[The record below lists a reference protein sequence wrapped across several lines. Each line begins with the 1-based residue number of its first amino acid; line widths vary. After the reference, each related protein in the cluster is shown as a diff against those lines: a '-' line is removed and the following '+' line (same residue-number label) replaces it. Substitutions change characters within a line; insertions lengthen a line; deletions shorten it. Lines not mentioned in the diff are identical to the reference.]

1 MQVHHPF
8 GTYDRVI
15 THTPSGRNTLTHRHT
30 KKWLS
35 LAATVALGVGLVA
48 CSSDDDSSGSDTVA
62 TEETTAATEETTAPA
77 TEDTTAASEA
87 PTEPGSVSWE
97 TNFTPWDEAAE
108 GRSCRESEDKPLKAA
123 WVYVGP
129 INDGGWTTAHN
140 KGREAVQAEFGDD
153 IITTY
158 KENVPEGDQTLQV
171 IEDLVADGNTLIFG
185 TSFGFQDAFA
195 TAAEKYPEICFE
207 FATGFKSAPNLSQ
220 FTGAAEDAAW
230 LTGMAAGAASK
241 TGKLGL
247 LASFPIP
254 EVLRGINAWTLGARA
269 VNPEAT
275 VNLVWTNTWF
285 DPALERKTAEALI
298 ADGADTIGVV
308 AQDSPAS
315 GEAANEKGVPWS
327 GYDSDQSENFPD
339 IWLSAAT
346 YDWSVYEIPRVKAAL
361 EGTWVAGNYYGDMAD
376 GHIVLA
382 PLGNIVTEETRAL
395 IAEKT
400 KVVVGNSGVMFTGPL
415 KDNKGNEILAD
426 GVQATYGELMEMNY
440 LVEGINGEIPG

>member
-1 MQVHHPF
+1 
-8 GTYDRVI
+8 
-15 THTPSGRNTLTHRHT
+15 LTNRRSL
-30 KKWLS
+30 KRRSSKWLALS
-35 LAATVALGVGLVA
+35 ATVALGVGLVA
-48 CSSDDDSSGSDTVA
+48 CGDDDGSSTEDTTA
-62 TEETTAATEETTAPA
+62 AAEETTATADTTA
-77 TEDTTAASEA
+77 TEDTTATADTTA
-87 PTEPGSVSWE
+87 AATDTEPGSVSWE
-97 TNFTPWDEAAE
+97 TNFAPWDASAE
-108 GRSCRESEDKPLKAA
+108 GRSCRASEDEPLKAA

-140 KGREAVQAEFGDD
+140 KGREAVQAEFGDQ

-171 IEDLVADGNTLIFG
+171 IEDLVADGNTMIFG
-185 TSFGFQDAFA
+185 TSFGFQDSFA
-195 TAAEKYPEICFE
+195 TAAEKYPDVCFE
-207 FATGFKSAPNLSQ
+207 FATGYKSAPNLSQ

-241 TGKLGL
+241 SGNLGL
-247 LASFPIP
+247 LASYPIP

-269 VNPEAT
+269 VNPDAK
-275 VNLVWTNTWF
+275 VKLIWTNTWF
-285 DPALERKTAEALI
+285 DPALERKTAETLI
-298 ADGADTIGVV
+298 AGGADVVGVV

-315 GEAANEKGVPWS
+315 GEAANEKGVFWS

-339 IWLSAAT
+339 VWLSAAT

-382 PLGNIVTEETRAL
+382 PLGKSVSEETRAL

-400 KVVVGNSGVMFTGPL
+400 KEVVGNSGVMFKGPL
-415 KDNKGNEILAD
+415 KDNTGKEILAD
-426 GVQATYGELMEMNY
+426 GVQATYEQLMAMDY
-440 LVEGINGEIPG
+440 LVEGIDGKVG

>member
-1 MQVHHPF
+1 
-8 GTYDRVI
+8 
-15 THTPSGRNTLTHRHT
+15 LTQRHT

-35 LAATVALGVGLVA
+35 LAATVVIGAGLVA
-48 CSSDDDSSGSDTVA
+48 CSSDDESSSED
-62 TEETTAATEETTAPA
+62 TTAATEETTATA
-77 TEDTTAASEA
+77 DTTAATQDTTAAATDA
-87 PTEPGSVSWE
+87 PSEPGSVSWE
-97 TNFTPWDEAAE
+97 TNFTPWDASAE
-108 GRSCRESEDKPLKAA
+108 GRSCRASEDEPLKAA

-140 KGREAVQAEFGDD
+140 KGREAVQAEFGDE

-171 IEDLVADGNTLIFG
+171 VEDLIADGNTMIFG

-195 TAAEKYPEICFE
+195 TAAEKYPDICFE
-207 FATGFKSAPNLSQ
+207 FATGYKSAPNLSQ

-230 LTGMAAGAASK
+230 LTGMAAGSASK

-298 ADGADTIGVV
+298 AEGADTIGVV

-315 GEAANEKGVPWS
+315 GEAANAAGVPWS
-327 GYDSDQSENFPD
+327 GYDSDQSGNFPD
-339 IWLSAAT
+339 VWLSAAT

-382 PLGNIVTEETRAL
+382 PIGKIVSDETKAL
-395 IAEKT
+395 IAEKQA
-400 KVVVGNSGVMFTGPL
+400 VVVGNSGVMFSGPL
-415 KDNKGNEILAD
+415 KDNKGNEILAE
-426 GVQATYGELMEMNY
+426 GVQATYEELMGMDY
-440 LVEGINGEIPG
+440 LVEGIVGEIPG

>member
-1 MQVHHPF
+1 M
-8 GTYDRVI
+8 TK
-15 THTPSGRNTLTHRHT
+15 RHSST
-30 KKWLS
+30 RSSKWLALS
-35 LAATVALGVGLVA
+35 ATVALGVGLVA
-48 CSSDDDSSGSDTVA
+48 CGDDDGASTQDTA
-62 TEETTAATEETTAPA
+62 AEETTATADTTATA
-77 TEDTTAASEA
+77 TDDTATAEDTTS
-87 PTEPGSVSWE
+87 PSGDVEPGSASWE
-97 TNFTPWDEAAE
+97 TNFTPWDANAE

-158 KENVPEGDQTLQV
+158 KENVPEGDQTAQV
-171 IEDLVADGNTLIFG
+171 IEDLIADGNTMIFG

-195 TAAEKYPEICFE
+195 AAAEKHPDICFE
-207 FATGFKSAPNLSQ
+207 FATGYKSAPNLSQ

-241 TGKLGL
+241 SGNLGL
-247 LASFPIP
+247 LASYPIP

-269 VNPEAT
+269 VNPDAK
-275 VNLVWTNTWF
+275 VKLIWTNTWF
-285 DPALERKTAEALI
+285 DPPLERKTAETLI
-298 ADGADTIGVV
+298 AGGADVVGVV

-315 GEAANEKGVPWS
+315 GEAANEAGVFWS
-327 GYDSDQSENFPD
+327 GYDSDQSENFPEV
-339 IWLSAAT
+339 WLSAAT
-346 YDWSVYEIPRVKAAL
+346 YNWAVYEIPRVKAAL

-382 PLGNIVTEETRAL
+382 PLGKSVSEETRAL

-400 KVVVGNSGVMFTGPL
+400 AEVVANSGVMFKGPL
-415 KDNKGNEILAD
+415 KDNTGKEILAD
-426 GVQATYGELMEMNY
+426 GVQATYEELMAMNY
-440 LVEGINGEIPG
+440 LVEGIDGSVPG

>member
-1 MQVHHPF
+1 M
-8 GTYDRVI
+8 
-15 THTPSGRNTLTHRHT
+15 T
-30 KKWLS
+30 KRRSSKWLALS
-35 LAATVALGVGLVA
+35 ATVALGVGLVA
-48 CSSDDDSSGSDTVA
+48 CGDDGGSS
-62 TEETTAATEETTAPA
+62 TEETTAVADTTATA
-77 TEDTTAASEA
+77 DTTAAA
-87 PTEPGSVSWE
+87 ADGVEPGSGSWE
-97 TNFTPWDEAAE
+97 ANFTPWDEAAE
-108 GRSCRESEDKPLKAA
+108 GRSCRASEDEPLKAA

-158 KENVPEGDQTLQV
+158 KENVPEGEQTLQV
-171 IEDLVADGNTLIFG
+171 IEDLIADGNTMIFG
-185 TSFGFQDAFA
+185 TSFGFQDAFV
-195 TAAEKYPEICFE
+195 TAAEKHPDICFE
-207 FATGFKSAPNLSQ
+207 FATGYKSAPNLSQ

-241 TGKLGL
+241 SGKLGL

-269 VNPEAT
+269 VNPDAT
-275 VNLVWTNTWF
+275 VKLIWTNTWF
-285 DPALERKTAEALI
+285 DPALERKTAETLI
-298 ADGADTIGVV
+298 AGGADVVGVV

-315 GEAANEKGVPWS
+315 GEAANEAGVFWS
-327 GYDSDQSENFPD
+327 GYDSDQSGNFPD
-339 IWLSAAT
+339 VWLSAAT

-382 PLGNIVTEETRAL
+382 PLGKSVSEETRAL

-400 KVVVGNSGVMFTGPL
+400 KEVVGNSGVMFKGPL
-415 KDNKGNEILAD
+415 KDNTGKEILAD
-426 GVQATYGELMEMNY
+426 GVQATYEQLMVMDY
-440 LVEGINGEIPG
+440 LVEGIDGNIPG